1 MGNRGSFLGNKSAG
15 VQLRLVPK
23 WRMNGAVPPLLLGIH
38 LLRARRQLYFLN
50 IRPIS
55 AINKQNNGVKNA
67 LGLCRRYMLE
77 RNTRFR
83 CWAKRKWFK
92 VSLVL
97 SMLLCVTQS
106 IHTAVCWVEAQRP
119 LQVLHPAVTRNGT
132 SVAWHTGYN
141 AHVRCAYI
149 KKTRWWN
156 WNTNAHFLTSSLTP
170 RVLSGDFILGK
181 VRNHEFRV
189 QLTSVQS

>member
-1 MGNRGSFLGNKSAG
+1 MGNRGSFPGNKSAG
-15 VQLRLVPK
+15 VQLLLFPK
-23 WRMNGAVPPLLLGIH
+23 LRMNAAVPPLLFGIH
-38 LLRARRQLYFLN
+38 LLRVHRQLYFLN

-55 AINKQNNGVKNA
+55 AINKQINCVKNA
-67 LGLCRRYMLE
+67 LGLCRRHMLE

-97 SMLLCVTQS
+97 TMLLWVTRS
-106 IHTAVCWVEAQRP
+106 IHTAVCWVEVQRP

-141 AHVRCAYI
+141 AHVRCAHI
-149 KKTRWWN
+149 KKTRRSN

-170 RVLSGDFILGK
+170 RGLSGDFVMGK

-189 QLTSVQS
+189 QLTNVQS